1 MTTKTLIDLQTE
13 AFGILTGLDPSQQ
26 PAVED
31 LMTIGT
37 YVDPLLEQLSAD
49 SIISITDKNSIS
61 QAVFLPL
68 ARLLANVAG
77 PRFGS
82 AMNADAKAADEA
94 ALRRIAA
101 SRATYAVLEGEYF

>member
-1 MTTKTLIDLQTE
+1 MSTKTLSDLETE

-26 PAVED
+26 PAAED
-31 LMTIGT
+31 LETIGK

-49 SIISITDKNSIS
+49 GIIAITDKNSIS

-68 ARLLANVAG
+68 TRLLANVAG

-82 AMNADAKAADEA
+82 PMNADAKKADEA

-101 SRATYAVLEGEYF
+101 SRPTYETIRAEYF